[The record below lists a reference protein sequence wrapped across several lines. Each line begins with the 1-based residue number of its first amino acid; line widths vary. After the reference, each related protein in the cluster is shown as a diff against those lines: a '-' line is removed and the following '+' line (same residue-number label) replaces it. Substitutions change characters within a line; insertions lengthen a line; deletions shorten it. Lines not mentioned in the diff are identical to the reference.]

1 MTAATSSEATWSGS
15 GLGSGLWGES
25 QRQGQGQLGSGVR
38 ARVRVRVGVG
48 AASHHGL
55 LGCGLVVDEAARVV
69 GLAWLGLGLGVRG

>member
-1 MTAATSSEATWSGS
+1 MVGVGVRVGVRVESGS
-15 GLGSGLWGES
+15 GLGSGA
-25 QRQGQGQLGSGVR
+25 R

-48 AASHHGL
+48 VASHHGL